1 MTTSHR
7 ASPAFLSL
15 INTGAVTDAVH
26 APGMAA
32 RKVLAKIK
40 QINKKSKAEHSGDFS
55 WGFCSQANPFI
66 KSD

>member
-15 INTGAVTDAVH
+15 INTGAVTDAVR

-40 QINKKSKAEHSGDFS
+40 QINKKKQSRTQWRFFLGLL
-55 WGFCSQANPFI
+55 
-66 KSD
+66 